1 MRVCRKRILSA
12 AVAILL
18 CCTPELLLALTGQS
32 AAPQNQPSTA
42 TKSDTAPQ
50 NSASAASALPDAPQA
65 QPQQNPQNP
74 SGQTTPAPEQ
84 NSATTP
90 QEPEGTAAARSAR
103 TIGGPASK
111 PAGSA
116 IAPAKQRQLRS
127 LLIKIG
133 AIVGAGAALGTVYA
147 LTRGSPSK
155 PPGAH

>member
-12 AVAILL
+12 ALTILL
-18 CCTPELLLALTGQS
+18 CCTPELLFAVTGQS
-32 AAPQNQPSTA
+32 AAPQTQPSTA
-42 TKSDTAPQ
+42 TPSDTAPQ
-50 NSASAASALPDAPQA
+50 SSAPAASTIPDAPQA
-65 QPQQNPQNP
+65 QPQQNPT
-74 SGQTTPAPEQ
+74 GQTNPAPEQ

-133 AIVGAGAALGTVYA
+133 AIAGAGVALGTVYA
-147 LTRGSPSK
+147 LTRGTPSK